1 MLKLRVYNSSNKQDY
16 IPKDYSYYFIEQ
28 LDLNQVGKFI
38 KDLNKHIIEQEA
50 KSKDNIEEEVVQL
63 K

>member
-1 MLKLRVYNSSNKQDY
+1 MLKLGVYNSSNKQDC
-16 IPKDYSYYFIEQ
+16 IPKDYSYYFVGQ

-38 KDLNKHIIEQEA
+38 KDLNKRIIEQEA
-50 KSKDNIEEEVVQL
+50 KSKDNVEEEAVQL